1 MATRGSA
8 FPCQPT
14 VTGVLKF
21 TPVDIWRRPFR
32 EILPRIYIS
41 MSSCCVQG
49 YPIGR
54 VKRIKGGVRTTNLFS
69 FRLCRFLCHRVRI
82 HKRACVC
89 VEDTTWFY
97 VSLRSTT
104 LSSRLRWTIHSWVH
118 TRLNSVLPPPPPF
131 RGHGLSGSGFKKNNK
146 RGDITGDLGSERFDL
161 KAEDLSLF
169 VSRKDR
175 EIVSSLYILPSLSNA
190 ISAIER

>member
-54 VKRIKGGVRTTNLFS
+54 VKRIKGGVRPTFS
-69 FRLCRFLCHRVRI
+69 HFDSADSSVT
-82 HKRACVC
+82 ACVSQTRAC

-190 ISAIER
+190 IER

>member
-1 MATRGSA
+1 MYKVTRLAALNGLKGAYVRPTFSHFDSA
-8 FPCQPT
+8 
-14 VTGVLKF
+14 
-21 TPVDIWRRPFR
+21 DS
-32 EILPRIYIS
+32 Y
-41 MSSCCVQG
+41 
-49 YPIGR
+49 
-54 VKRIKGGVRTTNLFS
+54 
-69 FRLCRFLCHRVRI
+69 CHRVRI

-190 ISAIER
+190 ISAIERWRGSKITKSRRFRGG